1 MSVWLL
7 ACGLPNSTHSKLPFV
22 IGKTKQFCLFL
33 FFVEE
38 SLVETATKLADADQ
52 KDAASDRR
60 GKKKTKKERRA
71 DQKKNI
77 LRKQMKQ

>member
-1 MSVWLL
+1 MYS
-7 ACGLPNSTHSKLPFV
+7 
-22 IGKTKQFCLFL
+22 
-33 FFVEE
+33 FVEE